1 MFCFSKATLLPLSA
15 WAVVLS
21 VVGLPFV
28 HSTAHAQ
35 APSPA
40 KALEPPSAPRSDPAD
55 PKAVIPATVYRSSLG
70 RYQAFTEPDVAPWR
84 ETNELV
90 RQRGGWRAYAR
101 EAREPAS
108 PPSPPS
114 PSSASPAASAASQPL
129 SSVSPSISP
138 SISPSVKPAMPGHA
152 GHQRQ

>member
-1 MFCFSKATLLPLSA
+1 MFCFHKAALLPLSA

-35 APSPA
+35 APLPA

-138 SISPSVKPAMPGHA
+138 SVKPAMPGHA